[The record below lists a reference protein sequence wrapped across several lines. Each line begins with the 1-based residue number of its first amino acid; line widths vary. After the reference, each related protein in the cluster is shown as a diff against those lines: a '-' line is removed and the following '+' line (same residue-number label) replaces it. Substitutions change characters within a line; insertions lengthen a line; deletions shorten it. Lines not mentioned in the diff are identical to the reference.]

1 MSQSFTSMDART
13 QPDQRVVVYRDSIA
27 ELIFSLEDVK
37 KSIETYIDP
46 LDRQGLLCP
55 PPETEDEEN
64 DPDYSTVKDVLEEVL
79 ETLTGIENSTT
90 PDNMPEE
97 LLIDFSK

>member
-1 MSQSFTSMDART
+1 MTVTPQ
-13 QPDQRVVVYRDSIA
+13 QDQRVVVYRDEIA
-27 ELIFSLEDVK
+27 QLIFSIEDIR
-37 KSIETYIDP
+37 KSIEEYA
-46 LDRQGLLCP
+46 GLLCP
-55 PPETEDEEN
+55 PPETEEEEN

>member
-1 MSQSFTSMDART
+1 MDVTT
-13 QPDQRVVVYRDSIA
+13 QRDQRVVVYRDSIA
-27 ELIFSLEDVK
+27 ELIFSIEDIR
-37 KSIETYIDP
+37 KSIEEYIDP
-46 LDRQGLLCP
+46 LTRQGLLCP

-79 ETLTGIENSTT
+79 ETLSGIENSTT

-97 LLIDFSK
+97 LLTDFSK

>member
-1 MSQSFTSMDART
+1 MTVTPQ
-13 QPDQRVVVYRDSIA
+13 QDQRVVVYRDEIA
-27 ELIFSLEDVK
+27 QLIFSIEDIR
-37 KSIETYIDP
+37 KSIEEYE
-46 LDRQGLLCP
+46 GLLCP
-55 PPETEDEEN
+55 PPETEEEEN